1 MKKWTRAR
9 FQPNLPLGED
19 ARKVTASPSHLA
31 LARRACREGVVLLK
45 NDKIFKIEKKYFT
58 KEKK

>member
-31 LARRACREGVVLLK
+31 LARRACREGVGLLK
-45 NDKIFKIEKKYFT
+45 NDKNILPVKEGT
-58 KEKK
+58 KLAA